1 MSAPTPH
8 LIFHAGD
15 RDYAVS
21 AAFAAEVITLP
32 RLTPAP
38 GAPPFVSG
46 VAVIRGEVIPVVE
59 LGALSGG
66 PRKGR
71 PRGVLVRMPQGP
83 LAFGADRV
91 FALKPV
97 QPGVPSADVPVP
109 DRFLVESP
117 QLDGTRLWTVE
128 VALLADFLAHGEGS
142 KSG

>member
-8 LIFHAGD
+8 LVFHAGD
-15 RDYAVS
+15 RDYAVP
-21 AAFAAEVITLP
+21 AVFAAEVITLP

-38 GAPPFVSG
+38 GAPPYVSG

-71 PRGVLVRMPQGP
+71 PRGVLVRLPHGP

-91 FALKPV
+91 SALQPV
-97 QPGVPSADVPVP
+97 LPAAPSATAPVP
-109 DRFLVESP
+109 DRYLVESA
-117 QLDGTRLWTVE
+117 QADGSRIWVVD
-128 VALLADFLAHGEGS
+128 VALLADYLAHS
-142 KSG
+142 

>member
-1 MSAPTPH
+1 LSGPTQH

-66 PRKGR
+66 PRKAR
-71 PRGVLVRMPQGP
+71 PRGVLVRMPQGL

-91 FALKPV
+91 SALKLV
-97 QPGVPSADVPVP
+97 QPGPPDPEAPVP
-109 DRFLVESP
+109 DRYLVQSP
-117 QLDGTRLWTVE
+117 QLDGSRLWTVE
-128 VALLADFLAHGEGS
+128 VALLADFLAHG
-142 KSG
+142 